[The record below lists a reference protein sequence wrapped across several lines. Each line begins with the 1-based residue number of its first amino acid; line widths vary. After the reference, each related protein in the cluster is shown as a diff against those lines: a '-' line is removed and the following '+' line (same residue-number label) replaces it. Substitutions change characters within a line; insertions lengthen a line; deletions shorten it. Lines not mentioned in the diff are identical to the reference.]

1 LIERTDPFFLFL
13 GLVLVVLLGSAAFV
27 HLGLKTQ
34 IYVWEFRI
42 DLRSAV
48 FAILCVSFSKWRHAG
63 FEFTKIGMWKWN
75 LRSNILAFFFPFGL
89 FVLLILGGLLFKTID
104 YQGVENSATFLLAT
118 VFDIP
123 ATYFFSVTTVLLE
136 EIVFR
141 GFVFSAVMKGKNI
154 FLPSLLASGLWAL
167 MCIGGVF
174 QDAGANF
181 RSILFGFVNLV
192 SIGFVC
198 SSLYLS
204 SGSIWSS
211 YSFRIGLIVFSTALL
226 SESPAE
232 ANSFFSANTFLF
244 SSNGLLIT
252 LFNFIFAS
260 LVLKLRKRPQNPDII
275 K

>member
-1 LIERTDPFFLFL
+1 
-13 GLVLVVLLGSAAFV
+13 
-27 HLGLKTQ
+27 
-34 IYVWEFRI
+34 
-42 DLRSAV
+42 
-48 FAILCVSFSKWRHAG
+48 
-63 FEFTKIGMWKWN
+63 MWKWN